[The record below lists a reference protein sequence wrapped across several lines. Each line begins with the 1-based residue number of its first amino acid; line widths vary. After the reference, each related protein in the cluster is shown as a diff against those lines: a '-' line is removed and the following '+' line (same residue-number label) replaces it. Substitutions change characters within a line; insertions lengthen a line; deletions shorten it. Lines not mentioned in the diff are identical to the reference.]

1 MWGFARKSDYG
12 TEATACETGLV
23 YAAHAKVCAVFICKL
38 EVIIMEQN
46 NYLGTEKVGVLLKQ
60 FAIPCIFSLI
70 ISCLYNIVDQIFV
83 GNGVGYLGNAATGV
97 IFPVTVIGWGVS
109 LLFGDGAAADLS
121 VSFGKNETQDIHTS
135 VGNSILCSFLCGVV
149 IIAVSYLCGD
159 NLLRLIGATDANLSL
174 AHDYG
179 FIIYAMMPF
188 ALVQNTLASIIRA
201 DGSPRYAMCAMLV
214 GAVINIIGD
223 PVAIFVLGLGIK
235 GAAYATILGQFV
247 SFMIC
252 LFYLT
257 KSRTFKIS
265 LKSFRPNTGI
275 LKRVIALGTSSF
287 LTQLS
292 IVIITVI
299 NNILLVKYG
308 AASVYGA
315 DIPLAAFVVIMKL
328 FQIVLN
334 IAIGIA
340 AGAQPIVGYNYGARQ
355 FDRVQELLKLI
366 IKWTVIVCVVCT
378 ILFEAFPLV
387 FIKMFGADGELY
399 TQFAVLCLRIYL
411 SLIIFTCVQK
421 VCAIF
426 LQSIG
431 HAKSAAPLSILRDVL
446 LIIFSLIVPVFSGVT
461 GIFWAAP
468 LADVIA
474 IVITGSVMTGLWRTL
489 EQEKHQIQKKTNVQ
503 TIQASSPGVIIT
515 IAREHG
521 TAGKQIGQLVAQK
534 LNIPCYY
541 KEMTAIAAKES
552 GLAGEFI
559 SNINS
564 DENSV
569 MRELYLSTSVIQ
581 QAIIAQDKVIKM
593 IAEAGSCVIVGRS
606 ADYVLRHRKDLV
618 RIFIYA
624 PKDYRTKKVMEMYGD
639 TWDEGKKNIERSDA
653 ARAAYYR
660 NISGKKWGDPHQYE
674 LCIDSSIGVQKC
686 VDVITRYVSGKNNRT
701 PAGK

>member
-1 MWGFARKSDYG
+1 MQYPAF
-12 TEATACETGLV
+12 
-23 YAAHAKVCAVFICKL
+23 
-38 EVIIMEQN
+38 
-46 NYLGTEKVGVLLKQ
+46 
-60 FAIPCIFSLI
+60 FSLI

-97 IFPVTVIGWGVS
+97 IFPITVIGWGIS
-109 LLFGDGAAADLS
+109 LFFGDGAAADLS
-121 VSFGKNETQDIHTS
+121 VSSGKNETQDIHTS
-135 VGNSILCSFLCGVV
+135 VGNSILGSFLCGVA

-159 NLLRLIGATDANLSL
+159 DLLRLIGATDANLSL

-201 DGSPRYAMCAMLV
+201 DGSPRYAMCAMLA

-223 PVAIFVLGLGIK
+223 PVAIFLLGWGIK

-247 SFMIC
+247 SFVIC
-252 LFYLT
+252 LLYLT

-265 LKSFRPNTGI
+265 LKSFRPNAAI
-275 LKRVIALGTSSF
+275 LKRVMALGTSSL

-292 IVIITVI
+292 IVVITVV

-355 FDRVQELLKLI
+355 FGRVQELLKLI
-366 IKWTVIVCVVCT
+366 IRWTVIVCVICT
-378 ILFEAFPLV
+378 VLFEAVPLV
-387 FIKMFGADGELY
+387 FIRMFGADGELY
-399 TQFAVLCLRIYL
+399 TQFAVRCLRIYL

-431 HAKSAAPLSILRDVL
+431 HAKAAAPLSILRDVL
-446 LIIFSLIVPVFSGVT
+446 LIAFSLIVPIFGGVT
-461 GIFWAAP
+461 GIFWATP
-468 LADVIA
+468 IADGIA
-474 IVITGSVMTGLWRTL
+474 IAITAPVMVKLWKDL
-489 EQEKHQIQKKTNVQ
+489 EKHQTQLKENAE
-503 TIQASSPGVIIT
+503 TIRPSAPGVIIT

-552 GLAGEFI
+552 GLASEFI

-564 DENSV
+564 DENAV

-581 QAIIAQDKVIKM
+581 QAIIAQDRVIKK
-593 IAEAGSCVIVGRS
+593 IAQAGSCVIVGRS
-606 ADYVLRHRKDLV
+606 ADYVLRHREDLV

-639 TWDEGKKNIERSDA
+639 TWDEGRKNMERSDM
-653 ARAAYYR
+653 ARATYYR

-674 LCIDSSIGVQKC
+674 LCIDSSIGIQKC
-686 VDVITRYVSGKNNRT
+686 ADVIASYVLKKGNC
-701 PAGK
+701 

>member
-1 MWGFARKSDYG
+1 MN
-12 TEATACETGLV
+12 
-23 YAAHAKVCAVFICKL
+23 
-38 EVIIMEQN
+38 QN

-83 GNGVGYLGNAATGV
+83 GNGIGYLGNAATGV
-97 IFPVTVIGWGVS
+97 IFPITVIGWGVS

-121 VSFGKNETQDIHTS
+121 VSFGKNETKDIHSS
-135 VGNSILCSFLCGVV
+135 VGNSILCSFLCGV
-149 IIAVSYLCGD
+149 IIIFVSYLLGD

-179 FIIYAMMPF
+179 FIIYFMMPL

-201 DGSPRYAMCAMLV
+201 DGSPRYAMCAMIV

-223 PVAIFVLGLGIK
+223 PVAIFVLDMGIK
-235 GAAYATILGQFV
+235 GAAYATIFGQFV
-247 SFMIC
+247 SFVIC
-252 LFYLT
+252 AFYLARS
-257 KSRTFKIS
+257 KTFKIS
-265 LKSFRPNTGI
+265 FRSFRPNIGI
-275 LKRVIALGTSSF
+275 LKRVMALGTSSF

-292 IVIITVI
+292 IVVITVI

-308 AASVYGA
+308 ASSVYGA

-340 AGAQPIVGYNYGARQ
+340 AGAQPIVGFNYGARNYS
-355 FDRVQELLKLI
+355 RVQELLKLI
-366 IKWTVIVCVVCT
+366 IKWTVIVCVACT
-378 ILFEAFPLV
+378 ILFEAFPLL
-387 FIKMFGADGELY
+387 FIQMFGADGKLY
-399 TQFAVLCLRIYL
+399 TTFAVLCLRIYL
-411 SLIIFTCVQK
+411 SLITFTCVQK

-431 HAKSAAPLSILRDVL
+431 HAKTAAPLSILRDIL
-446 LIIFSLIVPVFSGVT
+446 LIIFSLILPIFSGVT

-468 LADVIA
+468 VADIIA
-474 IVITGSVMTGLWRTL
+474 IAITSIVMIRLWKSL
-489 EQEKHQIQKKTNVQ
+489 EQKKQKTRPEMELQ
-503 TIQASSPGVIIT
+503 AIQASSPGVIIT

-521 TAGKQIGQLVAQK
+521 SAGKYIGQLVAGR

-552 GLAGEFI
+552 GLASEFI

-564 DENSV
+564 DENAV

-581 QAIIAQDKVIKM
+581 QAVIAQDKVIKM

-606 ADYVLRHRKDLV
+606 ADYVLRHKKDLV
-618 RIFIYA
+618 RIFIHA
-624 PKDYRTKKVMEMYGD
+624 PKEYRIKKVMEMYGD
-639 TWDEGKKNIERSDA
+639 TQEEGKKSIERSDM
-653 ARAAYYR
+653 ARAAYYK

-674 LCIDSSIGVQKC
+674 LCIDSSIGAQKC
-686 VDVITRYVSGKNNRT
+686 ADIIVEYVSKRNG
-701 PAGK
+701 

>member
-1 MWGFARKSDYG
+1 M
-12 TEATACETGLV
+12 
-23 YAAHAKVCAVFICKL
+23 
-38 EVIIMEQN
+38 
-46 NYLGTEKVGVLLKQ
+46 
-60 FAIPCIFSLI
+60 IPL
-70 ISCLYNIVDQIFV
+70 
-83 GNGVGYLGNAATGV
+83 
-97 IFPVTVIGWGVS
+97 
-109 LLFGDGAAADLS
+109 
-121 VSFGKNETQDIHTS
+121 
-135 VGNSILCSFLCGVV
+135 
-149 IIAVSYLCGD
+149 
-159 NLLRLIGATDANLSL
+159 
-174 AHDYG
+174 
-179 FIIYAMMPF
+179 

-201 DGSPRYAMCAMLV
+201 DGSPRYAMCSMVV

-247 SFMIC
+247 SFIIC
-252 LFYLT
+252 VFYLT
-257 KSRTFKIS
+257 RSKTFKIS
-265 LKSFRPNTGI
+265 LKSFRLNAGI
-275 LKRVIALGTSSF
+275 LKRIMALGTSSL

-292 IVIITVI
+292 IVVITVI

-366 IKWTVIVCVVCT
+366 IKWTVIVCVICT
-378 ILFEAFPLV
+378 ILFEAFPLL

-431 HAKSAAPLSILRDVL
+431 HAKTAAPLSILRDVL
-446 LIIFSLIVPVFSGVT
+446 LIIFSLIFPIFGGVT

-468 LADVIA
+468 IADIIA
-474 IVITGSVMTGLWRTL
+474 IFITGIVMVRLWRTL
-489 EQEKHQIQKKTNVQ
+489 EQGKHKSQPETHTQ
-503 TIQASSPGVIIT
+503 TIQASTFGVIIT

-534 LNIPCYY
+534 MNIPCYY

-552 GLAGEFI
+552 GLASEFI

-564 DENSV
+564 DENAV
-569 MRELYLSTSVIQ
+569 MRELYLSTTVIQ
-581 QAIIAQDKVIKM
+581 QAVIAQERVIKM

-606 ADYVLRHRKDLV
+606 ADYVLRHRKNLV

-624 PKDYRTKKVMEMYGD
+624 PKEYRIKKVMEMYGD

-653 ARAAYYR
+653 ARAAYYK
-660 NISGKKWGDPHQYE
+660 NISGNKWGDLHQYE

-686 VDVITRYVSGKNNRT
+686 VDVITEYLSKRN
-701 PAGK
+701 A